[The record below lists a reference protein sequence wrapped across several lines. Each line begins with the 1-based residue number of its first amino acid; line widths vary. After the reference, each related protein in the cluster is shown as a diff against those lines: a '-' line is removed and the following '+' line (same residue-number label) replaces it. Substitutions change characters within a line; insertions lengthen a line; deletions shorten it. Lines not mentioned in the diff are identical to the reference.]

1 MINTQLEQIEK
12 LNKIIKSIN
21 TGDFATAED
30 VAVQMRDQL
39 QEDVDKAE
47 SDIDI
52 QLNLENESKYGKWYV
67 Q

>member
-1 MINTQLEQIEK
+1 MINIQLEQIEK

-30 VAVQMRDQL
+30 VAVKMRDQL

-52 QLNLENESKYGKWYV
+52 QLNLENESKYGK
-67 Q
+67 